1 MTVTANSYQWNG
13 QWLQGKAA
21 WYWKTTYQW
30 WWRNTQHSSVIQKFF
45 PISRSNINLF
55 RVCLTAICKENH
67 LNTMVSIYRNKRKPP
82 YDTLFGVSSRLSK
95 FGAIRCKIEGGVS
108 IWSHFGHQFSRQPT
122 TGLAATK
129 HRHPEKAGT
138 IIRASGEFHGHG
150 WFCLWAMAILML
162 IFVWTKERKKSGN
175 V

>member
-95 FGAIRCKIEGGVS
+95 FGAIRCKLREEFLFEVILGINFPS
-108 IWSHFGHQFSRQPT
+108 
-122 TGLAATK
+122 AN
-129 HRHPEKAGT
+129 HRAGSYQT
-138 IIRASGEFHGHG
+138 
-150 WFCLWAMAILML
+150 
-162 IFVWTKERKKSGN
+162 
-175 V
+175 